1 MEKNGQLHAQVT
13 LPPGK
18 SPCFYWIRAWV
29 DPRAG
34 MDALQKDKN
43 LLSVSGIE
51 LTFFGDIEMD
61 RKEIVFRYGVD
72 LETSSVF
79 LWAR

>member
-1 MEKNGQLHAQVT
+1 
-13 LPPGK
+13 
-18 SPCFYWIRAWV
+18 
-29 DPRAG
+29 

-79 LWAR
+79 L